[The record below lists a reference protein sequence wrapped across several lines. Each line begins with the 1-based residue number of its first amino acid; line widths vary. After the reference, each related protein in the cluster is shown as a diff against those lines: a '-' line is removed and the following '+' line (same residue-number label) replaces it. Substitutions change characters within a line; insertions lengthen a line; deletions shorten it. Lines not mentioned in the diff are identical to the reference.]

1 MKPLLFTENMKLADV
16 INANH
21 HLILILNRFGIKFGF
36 GEKTVAE
43 VCETY
48 HISTSFFLMV
58 CNVYSFK
65 HYQPNTSVLAL
76 SDIPFLISYL
86 QLSHHYYL
94 NERLSLI
101 KDSLYKIA
109 KGAGTKYGTSLQVF
123 FDEYEQEVIEHFDY
137 EEKTVFPY
145 IAQLMKGEKNTDY
158 SIDCFRSIHSNI
170 EDKLSDLISILIK
183 YLPSDIMHN
192 ERVEVLNDIFHLT
205 EDLNK
210 HSLIEE
216 KILVPFVE
224 SLEKE

>member
-1 MKPLLFTENMKLADV
+1 
-16 INANH
+16 
-21 HLILILNRFGIKFGF
+21 
-36 GEKTVAE
+36 
-43 VCETY
+43 
-48 HISTSFFLMV
+48 MV

-109 KGAGTKYGTSLQVF
+109 KGAVQNTEQVYKF

-145 IAQLMKGEKNTDY
+145 IAQLMKGEKTR
-158 SIDCFRSIHSNI
+158 IIQ
-170 EDKLSDLISILIK
+170 
-183 YLPSDIMHN
+183 
-192 ERVEVLNDIFHLT
+192 
-205 EDLNK
+205 
-210 HSLIEE
+210 
-216 KILVPFVE
+216 
-224 SLEKE
+224 